1 MKKVLIICPYFPP
14 VNAADMH
21 RVRMSLP
28 YFGENSWKAE
38 IVTVDPKFS
47 DFDKDIFLVKNLP
60 EDLIVHQ
67 VSAFSK
73 KWTSKIG
80 IGSIALRSV
89 CFYRK
94 YVDQL
99 LKKQHFDLIYF
110 STTQFPLL
118 ILGAHWKKKFNIP
131 YVIDMQDPWHSTY
144 YEDKPK
150 HERPPKYWFSYR
162 LNKYLEPIAMRKVN
176 GLISVSQGYIDTL
189 VQRYSHIKDIPSKV
203 LTFGAFKQDFE
214 FVKNNLSAFKITINN
229 NPEIINLVYIG
240 RAGADMKD
248 AIEIL
253 FSAFKEGLAE
263 KSSQF
268 GNIRFHFIGT
278 SYAAKGQGISTI
290 KPIAVNIGI
299 GAYVNESTDRVSF
312 YDTIYT
318 LLIADALVIIGSD
331 DPQYTAS
338 KIYPY
343 ILAQKPLLALLNKNS
358 SAAQIIEDVKAG
370 IVIHLDEE
378 KTVKKQ
384 LIKDFLN
391 SLLDGS
397 IKKTDTDWQ
406 KFDVYSARNMSKEQ
420 CKLFDQAI
428 L

>member
-1 MKKVLIICPYFPP
+1 
-14 VNAADMH
+14 MH

-28 YFGENSWKAE
+28 YLADNEWEAE

-47 DFDKDIFLVKNLP
+47 DFDQDIFLAQNLP
-60 EDLIVHQ
+60 QNLIIHQ

-80 IGSIALRSV
+80 LGSIALRSI

-189 VQRYSHIKDIPSKV
+189 VQRYAHIKYIPSKV

-214 FVKNNLSAFKITINN
+214 FVKNNLSAFKNTINN
-229 NPEIINLVYIG
+229 NTEIINLVYIG

-253 FSAFKEGLAE
+253 FAAFKEGLAE

-268 GNIRFHFIGT
+268 ENIRFHFIGT
-278 SYAAKGQGISTI
+278 SYAAKAQGISSI

-299 GAYVNESTDRVSF
+299 GAYVNETTDRVSF

-343 ILAQKPLLALLNKNS
+343 ILAHKPLIALLNKNS
-358 SAAQIIEDVKAG
+358 SAAQIIADVKAG

-378 KTVKKQ
+378 KTFKKQ

-391 SLLDGS
+391 SLLEGR
-397 IKKTDTDWQ
+397 IKNPDTNWQ
-406 KFDVYSARNMSKEQ
+406 KFDAYSARNMSKEQ

-428 L
+428 SC